1 MTIQEF
7 NEETNRLTKF
17 YDKEYNEYQLKEIYN
32 AIKDITLEHY
42 RRMIN
47 EILRTEKYLPKLVEI
62 LETKDKTIQLDP
74 VQRPE
79 IKKQVHCKHCLG
91 SGLIKFIEK
100 RNGGI
105 PYEYVARCNC
115 ENAKEYDNWLD
126 KDGNNLIPSAV
137 ALNLI

>member
-62 LETKDKTIQLDP
+62 LETKDKTIQLFRTA
-74 VQRPE
+74 QS
-79 IKKQVHCKHCLG
+79 I
-91 SGLIKFIEK
+91 
-100 RNGGI
+100 
-105 PYEYVARCNC
+105 
-115 ENAKEYDNWLD
+115 
-126 KDGNNLIPSAV
+126 
-137 ALNLI
+137 